1 MPITVIKSTVD
12 GTVHGTDNG
21 KRTGCG
27 IRYTS
32 GDNLRK
38 YQQGEVLT
46 DLIQAMKTLNCEKC
60 RRVLSAKMIK
70 EDRKAENRREKEE
83 KKRIAEAIKR
93 GELDSNGNP
102 IIQEVTIDPSLLSD
116 DVQVVDMPENE
127 ATSTTTEPIADSE
140 TVTTTED
147 STSTMES
154 ATINTATI
162 EEPTPE
168 PVVAPK
174 RENIVIPQATPLKR
188 GFVPPSNG
196 KPVPTLKFNND
207 PTPEEPTVAVQEV
220 PAPEPKPVEPTPVQT
235 TPEDDDFS
243 KYIVNPKEIKSEE
256 PVAPK
261 KKPSEDISSI
271 LAELDALMSKPK
283 TQPKTTTKQSKPVL
297 DSFEDDDF
305 SKYIVHPNTDTSN
318 SVDTPIESTS
328 QFEEVSAPVLE
339 DISTPVEEEPVI
351 EEVSA
356 PVLEDIS
363 TPVEEEPVI
372 EEVSTPVLE
381 DISTP
386 VEEEPVIEEVSAPVL
401 EDISTP
407 VEEEP
412 IIEEVS
418 APVLEDIST
427 PVEEEPVIEEVSA
440 PVLEDIST
448 PVEEEPVIEEVST
461 PVLEDMDEIDTIT
474 NVQESEPEKETEETI
489 TPIEEETTIDEE
501 EEFEV
506 PKLEDFI
513 PTDTAKRILDY
524 TEPKQ
529 ETPIETVT
537 TPQPTP
543 VQPQVTPIQPQMNTP
558 IQPQPMVQPTPVPQ
572 YYYNAYGEAI
582 PITYNAQNQPVFMVP
597 VNYDAQG
604 QPRPVM
610 MNPQPMPASYMQPT
624 YMQPAQS
631 PQPTYT
637 APTPQPTTPP
647 VTPAPTRVVRAD
659 APPLLSKPE
668 ENKPFDWSK
677 FDTPKKTQTVFNTG
691 EGKIL
696 DSFEEALNQLG
707 VETNEEKSKEDEI
720 VPEFEAYIPTKHNTT
735 QLKQEPTKTAPVLS
749 ESERKKRE
757 KIDAQFRK
765 QLEKR
770 GLDNNRHQRHK

>member
-70 EDRKAENRREKEE
+70 EDRKAETRREKEE

-102 IIQEVTIDPSLLSD
+102 ITQEVTIDPSLLSD
-116 DVQVVDMPENE
+116 NVQVVDMPESE
-127 ATSTTTEPIADSE
+127 ATPATAEPMADNE

-154 ATINTATI
+154 ATINTTTM

-196 KPVPTLKFNND
+196 KPVPILKFNDD
-207 PTPEEPTVAVQEV
+207 PTPEEPAMAVQEA
-220 PAPEPKPVEPTPVQT
+220 PAPEPKPVEPTPIQAT
-235 TPEDDDFS
+235 TEDDDFS

-271 LAELDALMSKPK
+271 IAELDALMAKPK
-283 TQPKTTTKQSKPVL
+283 TQPKTTTKQSNPVL

-328 QFEEVSAPVLE
+328 QFEEVSTPVLE

-381 DISTP
+381 DINTP
-386 VEEEPVIEEVSAPVL
+386 VEEEPVIEEVS
-401 EDISTP
+401 T
-407 VEEEP
+407 
-412 IIEEVS
+412 
-418 APVLEDIST
+418 
-427 PVEEEPVIEEVSA
+427 

-461 PVLEDMDEIDTIT
+461 PVLEDMDEIDPIT
-474 NVQESEPEKETEETI
+474 DVQEAEAEPEEE
-489 TPIEEETTIDEE
+489 EEETTISEE
-501 EEFEV
+501 EDDDEEFEV

-529 ETPIETVT
+529 EPSTETVT
-537 TPQPTP
+537 APQPTP
-543 VQPQVTPIQPQMNTP
+543 VLPQMNTP
-558 IQPQPMVQPTPVPQ
+558 IQPQPMVQPAPVPQ

-637 APTPQPTTPP
+637 APTPQPATPP
-647 VTPAPTRVVRAD
+647 VIPAPTRVVRAD
-659 APPLLSKPE
+659 APPLLTKPE

-720 VPEFEAYIPTKHNTT
+720 VPEFEAYIPTKHTAT
-735 QLKQEPTKTAPVLS
+735 QPKQEPTKTAPVLS
-749 ESERKKRE
+749 EAERKKRE

>member
-207 PTPEEPTVAVQEV
+207 PTPEEPTVAVQEA

-339 DISTPVEEEPVI
+339 D
-351 EEVSA
+351 
-356 PVLEDIS
+356 
-363 TPVEEEPVI
+363 
-372 EEVSTPVLE
+372 
-381 DISTP
+381 
-386 VEEEPVIEEVSAPVL
+386 
-401 EDISTP
+401 
-407 VEEEP
+407 
-412 IIEEVS
+412 
-418 APVLEDIST
+418 
-427 PVEEEPVIEEVSA
+427 
-440 PVLEDIST
+440 
-448 PVEEEPVIEEVST
+448 
-461 PVLEDMDEIDTIT
+461 MDEIDTIT

-489 TPIEEETTIDEE
+489 TPIEEETTIDEEEEE

-647 VTPAPTRVVRAD
+647 VTPAPTRVVRTD

>member
-1 MPITVIKSTVD
+1 
-12 GTVHGTDNG
+12 
-21 KRTGCG
+21 
-27 IRYTS
+27 
-32 GDNLRK
+32 
-38 YQQGEVLT
+38 
-46 DLIQAMKTLNCEKC
+46 
-60 RRVLSAKMIK
+60 
-70 EDRKAENRREKEE
+70 
-83 KKRIAEAIKR
+83 
-93 GELDSNGNP
+93 
-102 IIQEVTIDPSLLSD
+102 
-116 DVQVVDMPENE
+116 
-127 ATSTTTEPIADSE
+127 
-140 TVTTTED
+140 
-147 STSTMES
+147 
-154 ATINTATI
+154 
-162 EEPTPE
+162 
-168 PVVAPK
+168 
-174 RENIVIPQATPLKR
+174 
-188 GFVPPSNG
+188 
-196 KPVPTLKFNND
+196 
-207 PTPEEPTVAVQEV
+207 
-220 PAPEPKPVEPTPVQT
+220 
-235 TPEDDDFS
+235 
-243 KYIVNPKEIKSEE
+243 
-256 PVAPK
+256 
-261 KKPSEDISSI
+261 
-271 LAELDALMSKPK
+271 
-283 TQPKTTTKQSKPVL
+283 
-297 DSFEDDDF
+297 
-305 SKYIVHPNTDTSN
+305 
-318 SVDTPIESTS
+318 
-328 QFEEVSAPVLE
+328 
-339 DISTPVEEEPVI
+339 
-351 EEVSA
+351 
-356 PVLEDIS
+356 
-363 TPVEEEPVI
+363 
-372 EEVSTPVLE
+372 
-381 DISTP
+381 
-386 VEEEPVIEEVSAPVL
+386 
-401 EDISTP
+401 
-407 VEEEP
+407 
-412 IIEEVS
+412 
-418 APVLEDIST
+418 
-427 PVEEEPVIEEVSA
+427 
-440 PVLEDIST
+440 
-448 PVEEEPVIEEVST
+448 
-461 PVLEDMDEIDTIT
+461 MDEIDTIT
-474 NVQESEPEKETEETI
+474 NVQEPEPEKETEETI
-489 TPIEEETTIDEE
+489 APIEEETTIDEEDEE

-624 YMQPAQS
+624 YMQPAQN

-720 VPEFEAYIPTKHNTT
+720 VPEFEAYIPTKHTAT
-735 QLKQEPTKTAPVLS
+735 QPKQEPTKTAPVLS
-749 ESERKKRE
+749 EAERKKRE

>member
-386 VEEEPVIEEVSAPVL
+386 VEEEPVIEEVSAPV
-401 EDISTP
+401 E
-407 VEEEP
+407 
-412 IIEEVS
+412 
-418 APVLEDIST
+418 EDIST

-461 PVLEDMDEIDTIT
+461 PVLEDISTPVEEKPVIEEVSTPVLEDMDKIDTIT

-489 TPIEEETTIDEE
+489 TPIEEETTIDE

>member
-1 MPITVIKSTVD
+1 
-12 GTVHGTDNG
+12 
-21 KRTGCG
+21 
-27 IRYTS
+27 
-32 GDNLRK
+32 
-38 YQQGEVLT
+38 
-46 DLIQAMKTLNCEKC
+46 
-60 RRVLSAKMIK
+60 
-70 EDRKAENRREKEE
+70 
-83 KKRIAEAIKR
+83 
-93 GELDSNGNP
+93 
-102 IIQEVTIDPSLLSD
+102 
-116 DVQVVDMPENE
+116 
-127 ATSTTTEPIADSE
+127 
-140 TVTTTED
+140 
-147 STSTMES
+147 
-154 ATINTATI
+154 
-162 EEPTPE
+162 
-168 PVVAPK
+168 
-174 RENIVIPQATPLKR
+174 
-188 GFVPPSNG
+188 
-196 KPVPTLKFNND
+196 
-207 PTPEEPTVAVQEV
+207 
-220 PAPEPKPVEPTPVQT
+220 
-235 TPEDDDFS
+235 
-243 KYIVNPKEIKSEE
+243 
-256 PVAPK
+256 
-261 KKPSEDISSI
+261 
-271 LAELDALMSKPK
+271 
-283 TQPKTTTKQSKPVL
+283 
-297 DSFEDDDF
+297 
-305 SKYIVHPNTDTSN
+305 
-318 SVDTPIESTS
+318 
-328 QFEEVSAPVLE
+328 
-339 DISTPVEEEPVI
+339 
-351 EEVSA
+351 
-356 PVLEDIS
+356 
-363 TPVEEEPVI
+363 
-372 EEVSTPVLE
+372 
-381 DISTP
+381 
-386 VEEEPVIEEVSAPVL
+386 
-401 EDISTP
+401 
-407 VEEEP
+407 
-412 IIEEVS
+412 
-418 APVLEDIST
+418 
-427 PVEEEPVIEEVSA
+427 
-440 PVLEDIST
+440 
-448 PVEEEPVIEEVST
+448 
-461 PVLEDMDEIDTIT
+461 MDEIDTIT
-474 NVQESEPEKETEETI
+474 NVQETEPEKETEETI
-489 TPIEEETTIDEE
+489 TPIEEETTIDEEEEEEEE

-543 VQPQVTPIQPQMNTP
+543 VQPQVTPIQPQMSTP

>member
-207 PTPEEPTVAVQEV
+207 PTPEEPTVAVQEA

-256 PVAPK
+256 PVAHK

-372 EEVSTPVLE
+372 EEVS
-381 DISTP
+381 
-386 VEEEPVIEEVSAPVL
+386 
-401 EDISTP
+401 
-407 VEEEP
+407 
-412 IIEEVS
+412 
-418 APVLEDIST
+418 
-427 PVEEEPVIEEVSA
+427 A

-461 PVLEDMDEIDTIT
+461 PVLEDISTPVEEEPVIKEVSAPVLEDMDEIDTIT

-489 TPIEEETTIDEE
+489 TPIEEETTIDEEEE

-624 YMQPAQS
+624 YMQPAQN

>member
-1 MPITVIKSTVD
+1 
-12 GTVHGTDNG
+12 
-21 KRTGCG
+21 
-27 IRYTS
+27 
-32 GDNLRK
+32 
-38 YQQGEVLT
+38 
-46 DLIQAMKTLNCEKC
+46 
-60 RRVLSAKMIK
+60 
-70 EDRKAENRREKEE
+70 
-83 KKRIAEAIKR
+83 
-93 GELDSNGNP
+93 
-102 IIQEVTIDPSLLSD
+102 
-116 DVQVVDMPENE
+116 
-127 ATSTTTEPIADSE
+127 
-140 TVTTTED
+140 
-147 STSTMES
+147 
-154 ATINTATI
+154 
-162 EEPTPE
+162 
-168 PVVAPK
+168 
-174 RENIVIPQATPLKR
+174 
-188 GFVPPSNG
+188 
-196 KPVPTLKFNND
+196 
-207 PTPEEPTVAVQEV
+207 
-220 PAPEPKPVEPTPVQT
+220 
-235 TPEDDDFS
+235 
-243 KYIVNPKEIKSEE
+243 
-256 PVAPK
+256 
-261 KKPSEDISSI
+261 
-271 LAELDALMSKPK
+271 
-283 TQPKTTTKQSKPVL
+283 
-297 DSFEDDDF
+297 
-305 SKYIVHPNTDTSN
+305 
-318 SVDTPIESTS
+318 
-328 QFEEVSAPVLE
+328 
-339 DISTPVEEEPVI
+339 
-351 EEVSA
+351 
-356 PVLEDIS
+356 
-363 TPVEEEPVI
+363 
-372 EEVSTPVLE
+372 
-381 DISTP
+381 
-386 VEEEPVIEEVSAPVL
+386 
-401 EDISTP
+401 
-407 VEEEP
+407 
-412 IIEEVS
+412 
-418 APVLEDIST
+418 
-427 PVEEEPVIEEVSA
+427 
-440 PVLEDIST
+440 
-448 PVEEEPVIEEVST
+448 
-461 PVLEDMDEIDTIT
+461 MDKIDTIT

-489 TPIEEETTIDEE
+489 TPIEEETTIDEEEE

-647 VTPAPTRVVRAD
+647 VTPAPTRVVRTD

>member
-372 EEVSTPVLE
+372 EEVS
-381 DISTP
+381 
-386 VEEEPVIEEVSAPVL
+386 
-401 EDISTP
+401 
-407 VEEEP
+407 
-412 IIEEVS
+412 
-418 APVLEDIST
+418 
-427 PVEEEPVIEEVSA
+427 A

-461 PVLEDMDEIDTIT
+461 PVLEDISTPVEEKPVIEEVSTPVLEDMDKIDTIT

-489 TPIEEETTIDEE
+489 TPIEEETTIDE

>member
-154 ATINTATI
+154 ATI

-207 PTPEEPTVAVQEV
+207 PTPEEPTVAVQEA

-339 DISTPVEEEPVI
+339 DISTPVEEK
-351 EEVSA
+351 
-356 PVLEDIS
+356 
-363 TPVEEEPVI
+363 
-372 EEVSTPVLE
+372 
-381 DISTP
+381 
-386 VEEEPVIEEVSAPVL
+386 
-401 EDISTP
+401 
-407 VEEEP
+407 
-412 IIEEVS
+412 
-418 APVLEDIST
+418 
-427 PVEEEPVIEEVSA
+427 
-440 PVLEDIST
+440 
-448 PVEEEPVIEEVST
+448 PVIEEVST

-489 TPIEEETTIDEE
+489 TPIEEETTIDEEDEE

>member
-207 PTPEEPTVAVQEV
+207 PTPEEPIVAVQEA

-339 DISTPVEEEPVI
+339 D
-351 EEVSA
+351 
-356 PVLEDIS
+356 
-363 TPVEEEPVI
+363 
-372 EEVSTPVLE
+372 
-381 DISTP
+381 
-386 VEEEPVIEEVSAPVL
+386 
-401 EDISTP
+401 
-407 VEEEP
+407 
-412 IIEEVS
+412 
-418 APVLEDIST
+418 
-427 PVEEEPVIEEVSA
+427 
-440 PVLEDIST
+440 
-448 PVEEEPVIEEVST
+448 
-461 PVLEDMDEIDTIT
+461 MDEIDTIT
-474 NVQESEPEKETEETI
+474 NVQETEPEKETEETI
-489 TPIEEETTIDEE
+489 TPIEEETTIDEEEEEEEE

-543 VQPQVTPIQPQMNTP
+543 VQPQVTPIQPQMSTP